1 MRKALASAPL
11 VLLLVLPPSLAAAGG
26 VELSGFTGYTFP
38 FYSQTFS
45 YGPGPISVPI
55 EGVSITQNG
64 AFELKTSGGLSL
76 GGSLTLYPAETF
88 GIELRLDSAS
98 VDLQPQN
105 AVFDVKVT
113 LPAPASPVQETITL
127 EDGTGEISAPHPF
140 SINLK
145 LRSSGRTKLFASG
158 GVSRMGDLNL
168 AISQT
173 VAIGVTVVNLQ
184 TSNLEIGT
192 IGLRATGTPGHH
204 WGGNLGLG
212 LQLPLGEHGGLVLEG
227 RGFYFP
233 KQTIEWEPVIDTPLG
248 PLESEL
254 LNRVLNS
261 LAPVEFKPWWVQ
273 ATIGVSY
280 RF

>member
-1 MRKALASAPL
+1 MRKALASL
-11 VLLLVLPPSLAAAGG
+11 VALLAIPSLAAAGG
-26 VELSGFTGYTFP
+26 VELSGFAGYTFP

-55 EGVSITQNG
+55 DGVSITQSG
-64 AFELKTSGGLSL
+64 AFEMKASGGLAL
-76 GGSLTLYPAETF
+76 GGALTLYPAETF

-98 VDLQPQN
+98 IDLTPQN
-105 AVFDVKVT
+105 ATFDVKVT
-113 LPAPASPVQETITL
+113 LPAPANGVQETLTL
-127 EDGTGEISAPHPF
+127 ADGTGELSAPHPF

-145 LRSSGRTKLFASG
+145 LRTSGKTKLFASG
-158 GVSRMGDLNL
+158 GASRMGDLNL

-173 VAIGVTVVNLQ
+173 VAIGVSVVNLV
-184 TSNLEIGT
+184 TGNLEIGT
-192 IGLRATGTPGHH
+192 IGLRATGQPGSS
-204 WGGNLGLG
+204 WGGNLGFG
-212 LQLPLGEHGGLVLEG
+212 LQFPLGEHGGLVLEG
-227 RGFYFP
+227 RGFYFG

-248 PLESEL
+248 PVQSEL
-254 LNRVLNS
+254 LNRTLDS